1 MEAAGLPC
9 NERPKNDKTKRDPG
23 GYAVQDAAH
32 TVTGTASSHGLDKQ
46 GVRNIA
52 AAHWN
57 LSVPVLY
64 ESAIRRREGLIGAG
78 GAFVARTGAFT
89 GRTPKDKY
97 IVQEPSSKADIWWGD
112 INRPI
117 DEAVFESMTQR
128 LAAYFQGREVFVQDM
143 YGGADPEYRLKVRV
157 ITDSAWHSM
166 FARNMF
172 IRPKAEALGDFHP
185 DFTILH
191 APRFFAQHELDGT
204 NSDTFVFVNFAKR
217 LVLIGG
223 TEYAGEIKKSVFG
236 YLNFLLPA
244 KDVLPMHCSAN
255 VGSKGDSAIF
265 FGLSGTGKTTLSADG
280 SRMLIGDDEHGWSQK
295 GLFNF
300 EGGCYAKV
308 INLSPEA
315 EPEIYA
321 TVHRFGTV
329 LENVVLDPETRLPD
343 LTDNSLTE
351 NTRAS
356 YPLDFIPNVSPTSMA
371 PHPDNVIMLTA
382 DAFGVLPPI
391 AKLTPEQAMYHF
403 LSGYTARVAGTEKGL
418 GNAPQATFSTCF
430 GAPFMPRHPSVYAK
444 MLGERIKRHGAQC
457 WLVNTGWSGGAYGVG
472 SRMKIAH
479 TRALVRAALAGT
491 LKQAPVTQEG
501 YFGLYVPEACGEVPA
516 NVLNPRNTWSD
527 KGAYDETARELT
539 KRFESNFKKFETY
552 VGNDVKAAGIHAAA

>member
-1 MEAAGLPC
+1 
-9 NERPKNDKTKRDPG
+9 
-23 GYAVQDAAH
+23 VHDAAH
-32 TVTGTASSHGLDKQ
+32 HVSGLASSFGLNKHGLRHL
-46 GVRNIA
+46 GVQ
-52 AAHWN
+52 HWN

-64 ESAIRRREGLIGAG
+64 EAAIRRGEGLVAAG

-97 IVQEPSSKADIWWGD
+97 IVEEASSRADIWWGD
-112 INRPI
+112 INKPVTE
-117 DEAVFESMTQR
+117 DKFESMYRR
-128 LAAYFQGREVFVQDM
+128 LAAHFQRREVFVQDL
-143 YGGADPEYRLKVRV
+143 YGGADPDYRLKVRIV
-157 ITDSAWHSM
+157 TDSAWHSM
-166 FARNMF
+166 FVRNMF
-172 IRPKAEALGDFHP
+172 IRPKTEALHGFEP

-191 APRFFAQHELDGT
+191 APHFFAQHELDGT
-204 NSDTFVFVNFAKR
+204 NSDTFIFVNFARR

-223 TEYAGEIKKSVFG
+223 SEYAGEIKKSVFG

-244 KDVLPMHCSAN
+244 RDVLPMHCSAN
-255 VGSKGDSAIF
+255 VGPEGDSAIF

-280 SRMLIGDDEHGWSQK
+280 SRTLIGDDEHGWSAK

-308 INLSPEA
+308 INLSAEA
-315 EPEIYA
+315 EPEIFA

-329 LENVVLDPETRLPD
+329 LENVILDPATRVPD
-343 LTDNSLTE
+343 LADGSLTE
-351 NTRAS
+351 NTRAC
-356 YPLDFIPNVSPTSMA
+356 YPLDFIPNVSATGMA

-391 AKLTPEQAMYHF
+391 ARLTPEQAMYHF

-444 MLGERIKRHGAQC
+444 MLGERITQHRAQC

-472 SRMKIAH
+472 QRMKIQH

-491 LKQAPVTQEG
+491 LKDVAVRQEP
-501 YFGLYVPEACGEVPA
+501 YFGLFVPERCGDVPA
-516 NVLNPRNTWSD
+516 EVLNARSTWSD
-527 KGAYDETARELT
+527 KSAYDDTARELT
-539 KRFESNFKKFETY
+539 KRFEANFKKFESY
-552 VGNDVKAAGIHAAA
+552 VGNDVKAAAIHAAA

>member
-1 MEAAGLPC
+1 
-9 NERPKNDKTKRDPG
+9 
-23 GYAVQDAAH
+23 VQDAAH
-32 TVTGTASSHGLDKQ
+32 PVTGAPSSYGLERQ
-46 GVRNIA
+46 GLHNLA
-52 AAHWN
+52 AVHWN
-57 LSVPVLY
+57 LSVPVLCEY
-64 ESAIRRREGLIGAG
+64 AVRRREGLLAAG
-78 GAFVARTGAFT
+78 GAFVARTGPFT

-97 IVQEPSSKADIWWGD
+97 IVEEPSSKADVWWGD
-112 INRPI
+112 INKPVS
-117 DEAVFESMTQR
+117 EQTFESMYRR
-128 LAAYFQGREVFVQDM
+128 LAAYFQGREVFVQDLH
-143 YGGADPEYRLKVRV
+143 GGADPEYRLKVRIV
-157 ITDSAWHSM
+157 TDSAWHSL
-166 FARNMF
+166 FVRNMF
-172 IRPKAEALGDFHP
+172 IRPKADVLADFRP

-191 APRFFAQHELDGT
+191 APHFFARHEFDGI
-204 NSDTFVFVNFAKR
+204 NSDTFIFVNFARR

-244 KDVLPMHCSAN
+244 RDVLPMHCSAN
-255 VGSKGDSAIF
+255 VGPKGDSAIF

-280 SRMLIGDDEHGWSQK
+280 SRTLIGDDEHGWSRN

-329 LENVVLDPETRLPD
+329 LENVVLDPATRLPD
-343 LTDNSLTE
+343 LADASLTE
-351 NTRAS
+351 NTRAC
-356 YPLDFIPNVSPTSMA
+356 YPLDFIPNASQTGAA

-391 AKLTPEQAMYHF
+391 ARLTPEQAMYHF

-444 MLGERIKRHGAQC
+444 MLGERIKEHRVQC

-491 LKQAPVTQEG
+491 LKQAPARQEG
-501 YFGLYVPEACGEVPA
+501 YFGLYVPEQCGEVPA
-516 NVLNPRNTWSD
+516 EVLDARNTWSD
-527 KGAYDETARELT
+527 KAAYDETARELT
-539 KRFESNFKKFETY
+539 RRFESNFKKFEPY

>member
-1 MEAAGLPC
+1 M
-9 NERPKNDKTKRDPG
+9 
-23 GYAVQDAAH
+23 QHAAH
-32 TVTGTASSHGLDKQ
+32 RVTGVVSSFGLEKQ
-46 GVRNIA
+46 GLRNLA

-64 ESAIRRREGLIGAG
+64 EHAVRRHEGLVAAG
-78 GAFVARTGAFT
+78 GAFVARTGGFT

-97 IVQEPSSKADIWWGD
+97 IVEEASSKADIWWGD
-112 INRPI
+112 INKPVG
-117 DEAVFESMTQR
+117 EEKFESMYRR
-128 LAAYFQGREVFVQDM
+128 LAAYFQGRELFVQDL
-143 YGGADPEYRLKVRV
+143 YGGADPDYRLKVRIV
-157 ITDSAWHSM
+157 SDSAWHSM
-166 FARNMF
+166 FVRNMF
-172 IRPKAEALGDFHP
+172 IRPRSEVLHDFEP

-191 APRFFAQHELDGT
+191 APHFFAQHELDGT
-204 NSDTFVFVNFAKR
+204 NSDTFIFVNFARR

-244 KDVLPMHCSAN
+244 RDVLPMHCSAN
-255 VGSKGDSAIF
+255 VGAKGDSAIF

-280 SRMLIGDDEHGWSQK
+280 ARMLIGDDEHGWSHK

-308 INLSPEA
+308 INLSAEA

-329 LENVVLDPETRLPD
+329 LENVVLDPATRIPD
-343 LTDNSLTE
+343 LADGSLTE
-351 NTRAS
+351 NTRAC
-356 YPLDFIPNVSPTSMA
+356 YPLDFIPNVSATGIA

-391 AKLTPEQAMYHF
+391 ARLTPDQAMYHF

-444 MLGERIKRHGAQC
+444 MLGERIREHKAQC

-472 SRMKIAH
+472 SRMKIQH

-491 LKQAPVTQEG
+491 LKDAPVRQEP
-501 YFGLYVPEACGEVPA
+501 YFGLFVPERCGDVPA
-516 NVLNPRNTWSD
+516 EVLNARSTWSD
-527 KGAYDETARELT
+527 KTAYDETARELT
-539 KRFESNFKKFETY
+539 KRFEANFKKFEPY
-552 VGNDVKAAGIHAAA
+552 VGSEVRAAGIHAMA